1 MLRKVSWEEFE
12 KMSYELAEKVKGKV
26 DVIIGILRGGYFPAH
41 MIAERLGLEIYV
53 IRYKSYVKTKKVG
66 KPVLTL
72 PLVGN
77 INGKRVLLVDDI
89 CDTGDTLKAAKDLL
103 KQYNPSEVL
112 VATLFIKPSCEE
124 RPEFWM
130 EESDEWVEF
139 PWERT

>member
-1 MLRKVSWEEFE
+1 MRKVSWEEFE